1 MFNEIPKNDR
11 YIQTAS
17 EFLKLQKK
25 NFNKYVTSIA
35 LDLAYSIYMT
45 VNELINTNLV
55 VIAIF
60 ENKRRKER

>member
-1 MFNEIPKNDR
+1 MFNEIPKNGR